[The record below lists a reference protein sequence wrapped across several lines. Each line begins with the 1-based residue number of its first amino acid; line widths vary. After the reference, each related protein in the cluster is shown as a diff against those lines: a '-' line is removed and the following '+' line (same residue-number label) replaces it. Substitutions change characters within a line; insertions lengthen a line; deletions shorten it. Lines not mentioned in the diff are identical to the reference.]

1 MFGWVSGWELGWTRR
16 PAKALSGG
24 PIRCLLF
31 AGRRPGPASL
41 PTCLPNLAP
50 HLLSFAVLLV
60 VQRAVLQDPSRSQ
73 WVMPKQARSLF
84 RLSQRD
90 LERLGVGFRLK

>member
-1 MFGWVSGWELGWTRR
+1 
-16 PAKALSGG
+16 
-24 PIRCLLF
+24 
-31 AGRRPGPASL
+31 
-41 PTCLPNLAP
+41 
-50 HLLSFAVLLV
+50 VLLV